1 MANPNYYALIPA
13 SIRYDKDLS
22 PSEKL
27 FFAEITALTNM
38 NGKCF
43 ASNSY
48 FASLY
53 GVANS
58 TISLWV
64 GNLAKRGHI
73 DVDYIYDGK
82 QITKRYISITN
93 PMGLH
98 QFTAE
103 IGSQESD
110 GVVRKS
116 EGGSQKIGGGYSE
129 NPKDNN
135 TLTESNTTFTKSNTK
150 TRSVY
155 SDDFEKAWELYER
168 KGSKK
173 DAYKQWMKV
182 SDDDKLKIVEA
193 IPKYVLSA
201 EYQYRKDFERY
212 ISSGRYEG
220 SEIKDIQNKQAWKD
234 FKPLEGSTL
243 DVYRNYGN
251 KIG

>member
-135 TLTESNTTFTKSNTK
+135 TLTESNTTPTESNKGVGVFDRIQDAKDYLELIPVWQEYRKSKGKFTNVTEADVIQNTWKSKPLPTLKAEMLKAIENGWVSLVTLK
-150 TRSVY
+150 D
-155 SDDFEKAWELYER
+155 SD
-168 KGSKK
+168 KK
-173 DAYKQWMKV
+173 DQAVVARAPKPV
-182 SDDDKLKIVEA
+182 LDSNGKLI
-193 IPKYVLSA
+193 Y
-201 EYQYRKDFERY
+201 D
-212 ISSGRYEG
+212 
-220 SEIKDIQNKQAWKD
+220 
-234 FKPLEGSTL
+234 
-243 DVYRNYGN
+243 
-251 KIG
+251 